1 MSHYICISLVATFM
15 HTQPC
20 YVNSRAVSLLLIC
33 TILSYSKPAKIVT
46 AAQILR
52 LNTLTCHRGCWRD
65 YLILK
70 KVILEEKHAHFSRPF
85 IHKPLDSLQTVFR
98 NCCADLL
105 FCLSIDFVHLFF
117 LTSPGACISTTNPLR
132 ALTLTCLD
140 CRLINKPQMYKLN
153 LKNLLPFLS
162 IPGLQWLLCPF
173 SAPFSL

>member
-1 MSHYICISLVATFM
+1 MLCE
-15 HTQPC
+15 QPC
-20 YVNSRAVSLLLIC
+20 CFPAAYLHNIELFKA
-33 TILSYSKPAKIVT
+33 SKNCDRSSNITLGAD
-46 AAQILR
+46 
-52 LNTLTCHRGCWRD
+52 TLTCHRGCWRD

-70 KVILEEKHAHFSRPF
+70 KVILEEKHAHFSHTQALR
-85 IHKPLDSLQTVFR
+85 LTT
-98 NCCADLL
+98 NCADLL

-117 LTSPGACISTTNPLR
+117 LTSPGACISTTNPLK

>member
-1 MSHYICISLVATFM
+1 MLCE
-15 HTQPC
+15 QPC
-20 YVNSRAVSLLLIC
+20 CFPAAYLHNIELFKA
-33 TILSYSKPAKIVT
+33 SKNCDRSSNITLGAD
-46 AAQILR
+46 
-52 LNTLTCHRGCWRD
+52 TLTCHRGCWRD

-153 LKNLLPFLS
+153 LKNLLSFLS